1 MQNPQHAWLSHHHA
15 SNLQSLFQNSISD
28 KDRVFSTCDD
38 GRILTYGGFW
48 DVAGRIANQLDAT
61 GAKRGDRIAVQVEKS
76 IEALALFWACQRAGL
91 IFLPLNTAYT
101 MTEIMYFLSDAEAFT
116 FVVSPDKFV
125 GAQSIAKAAGC
136 KAVLTLDDAGDG
148 TLLQGGNFAFHD
160 VETKWDDVA
169 AILYTSGTTGRS
181 KGAML
186 THANLA
192 SNALALIE
200 LWRFTP
206 DDVLLHAL
214 PVYHT
219 HGLFVGMNTV
229 LFSGGQLL
237 FHRKFNA
244 NAVMRDLHQATCFMG
259 VPTFYTR
266 LLQHE
271 KLNRE
276 TTQHMRLF
284 VSGSAPLLADTHQEF
299 KTRTGHKILERY
311 GMTETNMIASNP
323 YDGERVAGT
332 VGFALPHVDIKI
344 TDATTG
350 AERPRGEDGM
360 IEVRGPNVFQGYWRN
375 PEKTRE
381 DKRENGF
388 FITGDLGRIDDKGY
402 LVISGRAKDLIITG
416 GFNVY
421 PKEIEEQLDALEG
434 VTESAVIGLPHPDF
448 GEAVT
453 AIVATDV
460 ELKEQAILTALKTK
474 LGGFKIPKRILF
486 VKDLP
491 RNAMGKVQKAE
502 LRRVYVRLFE

>member
-1 MQNPQHAWLSHHHA
+1 MLNVATMKTSPQNWA
-15 SNLQSLFQNSISD
+15 SFLESQNLAELFHERSIPSS
-28 KDRVFSTCDD
+28 VFATCDD
-38 GRILTYGGFW
+38 GRVFTYTDFW
-48 DVAGRIANQLDAT
+48 SIAGRMASTLTEA
-61 GAKRGDRIAVQVEKS
+61 GAKPGDRIAVQVEKS
-76 IEALALFWACQRAGL
+76 IEALALFWACVRGGF

-101 MTEIMYFLSDAEAFT
+101 PSEISYFLTDAEALVFI
-116 FVVSPDKFV
+116 VDKPSDTSV
-125 GAQSIAKAAGC
+125 MQ
-136 KAVLTLDDAGDG
+136 LTLEDLGKG
-148 TLLQGGNFAFHD
+148 SENFTN
-160 VETKWDDVA
+160 VETSWDDVA

-192 SNALALIE
+192 SNALALIDI
-200 LWRFTP
+200 WKFTA

-237 FHRKFNA
+237 FHRKFNPEA
-244 NAVMRDLHQATCFMG
+244 IMRDLPRATTFMG

-266 LLQHE
+266 LMQHVTRDNT
-271 KLNRE
+271 K
-276 TTQHMRLF
+276 HMRLF
-284 VSGSAPLLADTHQEF
+284 VSGSAPLLAETHRDFEA
-299 KTRTGHKILERY
+299 RTGHAILERY

-323 YDGERVAGT
+323 YDGARRAGT
-332 VGFALPHVDIKI
+332 VGFPLPHVEVQIQ
-344 TDATTG
+344 
-350 AERPRGEDGM
+350 DGM

-381 DKRENGF
+381 DKRDNGF
-388 FITGDLGRIDDKGY
+388 FITGDLGHFDEEGY

-421 PKEIEEQLDALEG
+421 PKEIEEVIDVMPG
-434 VTESAVIGLPHPDF
+434 VTESAVIGLPHKDF

-453 AIVATDV
+453 AVVATQDKLD
-460 ELKEQAILTALKTK
+460 ESHIITELKTK
-474 LGGFKIPKRILF
+474 LAAFKVPKRIVF
-486 VKDLP
+486 VNDLP

-502 LRRVYVRLFE
+502 LRKLHAGLYG

>member
-1 MQNPQHAWLSHHHA
+1 MKSTLKNWSSTLQAQNLTELFHEHATPS
-15 SNLQSLFQNSISD
+15 SLFA
-28 KDRVFSTCDD
+28 TCDD
-38 GRILTYGGFW
+38 GRKFTRADFW
-48 DVAGRIANQLDAT
+48 FIAGRMASTLTAA
-61 GAKRGDRIAVQVEKS
+61 GAKPGDRIAIQVEKS
-76 IEALALFWACQRAGL
+76 IEALALFWACVRGGF

-101 MTEIMYFLSDAEAFT
+101 PTEVSYFLTDAEAFAFVIDPRKHIETSAKT
-116 FVVSPDKFV
+116 F
-125 GAQSIAKAAGC
+125 
-136 KAVLTLDDAGDG
+136 TLDDTGHGTILDG
-148 TLLQGGNFAFHD
+148 SEDFTNAPASWND
-160 VETKWDDVA
+160 IA

-192 SNALALIE
+192 SNALALIDI
-200 LWRFTP
+200 WKFTA
-206 DDVLLHAL
+206 DDVLLHTL

-237 FHRKFNA
+237 FHRKFNPEA
-244 NAVMRDLHQATCFMG
+244 IMQDLPRATTVMG

-266 LLQHE
+266 LMPLVTRDNT
-271 KLNRE
+271 K
-276 TTQHMRLF
+276 HMRLF
-284 VSGSAPLLADTHQEF
+284 VSGSAPLLADTHKDFE
-299 KTRTGHKILERY
+299 TRTGHAILERY

-323 YDGERVAGT
+323 YDGARRAGT
-332 VGFALPHVDIKI
+332 VGFPLPHVEVQIN
-344 TDATTG
+344 
-350 AERPRGEDGM
+350 DGM

-388 FITGDLGRIDDKGY
+388 FITGDLGHIDEQGY

-421 PKEIEEQLDALEG
+421 PKEIEEVIDALPG
-434 VTESAVIGLPHPDF
+434 VIESAVIGLPHKDF

-453 AIVATDV
+453 AVVATREVLD
-460 ELKEQAILTALKTK
+460 ERTIIDGLKTK
-474 LGGFKIPKRILF
+474 LAAFKVPKRILF
-486 VKDLP
+486 VGDLP

-502 LRRVYVRLFE
+502 LRKLHAGLYG